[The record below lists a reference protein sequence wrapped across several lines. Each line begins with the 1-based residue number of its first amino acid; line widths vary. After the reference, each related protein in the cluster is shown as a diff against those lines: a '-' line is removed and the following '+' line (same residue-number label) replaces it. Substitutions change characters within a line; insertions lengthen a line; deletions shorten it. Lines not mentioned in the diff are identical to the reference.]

1 MTEHNRRERL
11 PVPAASVIRALPA
24 IGKLMVTAKR
34 AGATHERIGTI
45 ERVTVDD
52 GWLVCSGAEHDSRMD
67 PSAIATIIVDRTS
80 IMGDQAYP
88 RIDFLAAD
96 GECLFSVV
104 GFGGLEPFDAA
115 LAPFGP
121 GEALP
126 EKPAEPRGERPEVDP
141 EETGA
146 RPLNKARDSGIE
158 ISIGFSRKGTRW
170 RGGQQGYGDSSL
182 SAAAALALAAEIL
195 LRERQRA
202 AVAGVAGERADI
214 RAAANLHLLKI
225 PERHFY
231 ALVGAI
237 DRIAFRL

>member
-141 EETGA
+141 EEAGA

-158 ISIGFSRKGTRW
+158 ISIAFSRTGFAQRW
-170 RGGQQGYGDSSL
+170 TGRVEKVNPAMGF
-182 SAAAALALAAEIL
+182 INVM
-195 LRERQRA
+195 RA
-202 AVAGVAGERADI
+202 DFHLHLKANTVSDWRVAGELHEALDQDGVPTGLTLRGI
-214 RAAANLHLLKI
+214 PAAAHS
-225 PERHFY
+225 
-231 ALVGAI
+231 
-237 DRIAFRL
+237 